1 MRSSLYCRQKIEHLK
16 KLIIL
21 LVLFCNG
28 CQKEVT
34 IPLPDREPLYVVNC
48 LFQPFTIPYPEE
60 ISLSLSQTIGFLDS
74 LDFPIVDDADIQLY
88 SEDSLI
94 GTLDYSITNN
104 RYYLEGIYHLNPGV
118 YRLEIALDNEH
129 ITAYDTLPQK
139 VNLDKI
145 TINPLA
151 GYDNVGNALSRVTF
165 TFNDPGEQDNYYEI
179 FITGTADSSLID
191 LSTDYPSIIAES
203 YYPSV
208 MNIEGGNPETLP
220 FNDAGFNGEQVSIPV
235 EYPLPFYPSDGKIE
249 SHVRIVHFRTISRNY
264 YLYKTSLLRQG
275 YTNKADIIYG
285 QGEPMNVYG
294 NIPGHYG
301 IFAGYQSV
309 DVAFII
315 ASRDIIEYE
324 F

>member
-1 MRSSLYCRQKIEHLK
+1 M
-16 KLIIL
+16 
-21 LVLFCNG
+21 
-28 CQKEVT
+28 T
-34 IPLPDREPLYVVNC
+34 IPLPTQEPRYVVNC
-48 LFQPFTIPYPEE
+48 LFQPFTIPYPEN

-94 GTLDYSITNN
+94 GNLDYSNINSLYT
-104 RYYLEGIYHLNPGV
+104 LEGIYHLKPGL
-118 YRLEIALDNEH
+118 YRLKIAHNEEV
-129 ITAYDTLPQK
+129 ITVYDTLPQK
-139 VNLDKI
+139 VGLHKI

-151 GYDNVGNALSRVTF
+151 GYDNVGNAFARVTF
-165 TFNDPGEQDNYYEI
+165 TFSDPGDQENYYEI
-179 FITGTADSSLID
+179 FITHAADSSLID
-191 LSTDYPSIIAES
+191 LTTDYPSIIAES

-220 FNDAGFNGEQVSIPV
+220 FNDAGFNGEQVSISV
-235 EYPLPFYPSDGKIE
+235 EYPLPFYPFDGKIE
-249 SHVRIVHFRTISRNY
+249 PHVRIVHFRTISRNY
-264 YLYKTSLLRQG
+264 YLYKTSVLWQG
-275 YTNKADIIYG
+275 YKNKADIIYG

-294 NIPGHYG
+294 NIPGNYG

-315 ASRDIIEYE
+315 ENRNIIEYE